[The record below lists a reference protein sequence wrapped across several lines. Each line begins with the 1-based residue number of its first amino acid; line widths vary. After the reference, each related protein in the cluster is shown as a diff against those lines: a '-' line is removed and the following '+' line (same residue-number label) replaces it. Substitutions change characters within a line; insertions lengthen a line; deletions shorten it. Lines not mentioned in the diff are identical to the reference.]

1 MRYKNCKAICQVS
14 DTHFMWALAL
24 LDLATDFG
32 RSVVERFPEYFTEER
47 PVPLSVLR
55 KWAREYG
62 FGPGP
67 RNCARNFLH
76 QHGAIDHFNLPVL
89 WFVHQAD
96 EYEKWRKKPHGP
108 DIHLTTDELAK
119 VTTVGEVA
127 EWQGKKI
134 VLVETIYTE
143 SWFVPADCIA
153 LDR

>member
-1 MRYKNCKAICQVS
+1 MKAIRKVP

-32 RSVVERFPEYFTEER
+32 QSVVERFPEYFTEEQR
-47 PVPLSVLR
+47 DGLVPWSVLR
-55 KWAREYG
+55 KWAREHG
-62 FGPGP
+62 SGPGS
-67 RNCARNFLH
+67 RRCAHNFLH

-96 EYEKWRKKPHGP
+96 EYEKWREKSHGHNV
-108 DIHLTTDELAK
+108 HLTTDEIAR
-119 VTTVGEVA
+119 VQTVGEVA

-143 SWFVPADCIA
+143 S
-153 LDR
+153 